1 MGEINSNTPK
11 TSVGTLPSTKTKFTI
26 FFYYHMVET
35 VFGRLVSTFK
45 RLFSF
50 TTPSI
55 PPVSCHFY
63 CISVSFISL
72 FQSLLK
78 KTKRKKKVNIK
89 SYSSYLVIFL
99 STHPSN
105 CVLLTFFFF
114 FLIFVEVQDLSI
126 CYQWLQ

>member
-1 MGEINSNTPK
+1 MWEHCLAQKRS
-11 TSVGTLPSTKTKFTI
+11 SL
-26 FFYYHMVET
+26 FFYYHIVET

-78 KTKRKKKVNIK
+78 KTKRKKKFNIK
-89 SYSSYLVIFL
+89 SYSSYLVIFF

-114 FLIFVEVQDLSI
+114 FFFFIFVEVQDLSI